1 MVLLP
6 RVRVLVVLLPR
17 VRVLVV
23 LLCVRVL
30 VVLLCVRVLV
40 VLVLFFVVFR
50 VHFMVHVRMHVVV
63 LLVAVRRWVLIG
75 VYLSIGGLLVLASVA
90 VLQTGRCQKQPERGC
105 SPKCTCDRVPP
116 ARTLASLCPPPCP
129 LRIAFARGA
138 SRRAHLC
145 ALSYPLHGLS
155 GACLRAPLHA
165 PLSHHHPS
173 HPCLR
178 SGSPSNGGK
187 AVPAREESV
196 MREQKASRHCLAP
209 PLHGQQLLTE

>member
-1 MVLLP
+1 MKSD
-6 RVRVLVVLLPR
+6 RGSSHLVVLLC
-17 VRVLVV
+17 VRVFVV

-145 ALSYPLHGLS
+145 ALSYPLHALS

-165 PLSHHHPS
+165 RRHHHPS

-209 PLHGQQLLTE
+209 PLHGQHLLTE